1 MRTKTRAELEKL
13 TKQSK
18 FEERRAPLRES
29 IKRKAVV
36 VEEIRSLLKQYRT
49 MAVLSV
55 ESAPT
60 KESRKVYNKLRS
72 LGCVV
77 KLYKNSLVL
86 RALKEINAKNLD
98 SLAKHLTGPNVY
110 LFTNLNPFEL
120 ARIIEESVE
129 YRYAKPGDTV
139 VSDVELG
146 PGPTDIKP
154 GPSMSLFGKLKIP
167 IQVREGQI
175 WIAKD
180 VKVLKAGDTVSA
192 ELASLL
198 RKLGVAVIPV
208 KARLK
213 AIYEGGLVYTPDTT
227 KIDYESIRKSFIE
240 AVSYSKV
247 LAVELALP
255 LPEVVPELLV
265 RAFRASVEVAF
276 RAGYLT
282 ADTAPVVISR
292 AVGVALALASA
303 LAGRVDLG
311 LGIATA
317 TPTTPSVG
325 EERVSE
331 KRESEE
337 KDREEREEVS
347 EEEIAEGIS
356 ALFG

>member
-1 MRTKTRAELEKL
+1 MRAKTRAELEKL
-13 TKQSK
+13 TKQSR

-29 IKRKAVV
+29 VKRKAVV
-36 VEEIRSLLKQYRT
+36 VEEIKSLLKQYRT
-49 MAVLSV
+49 MAIVSV
-55 ESAPT
+55 EGIPT
-60 KESRKVYNKLRS
+60 KESRRVYDKLHS

-86 RALKEINAKNLD
+86 RALREVDAENLD
-98 SLAKHLTGPNVY
+98 SLAKYLTGPNVY

-120 ARIIEESVE
+120 AKVIEESVE

-139 VSDVELG
+139 AFDVELG

-198 RKLGVAVIPV
+198 KKLGVAVIPV

-213 AIYEGGLVYTPDTT
+213 AVYEGGLVYTPEVL

-240 AVSYSKV
+240 AMSYSKV

-255 LPEVVPELLV
+255 LPEVVPELLI
-265 RAFRASVEVAF
+265 RAFRVSVEVAL

-282 ADTAPVVISR
+282 ADTAPAVISR

-303 LAGRVDLG
+303 LAGKVDLG
-311 LGIATA
+311 LGIAVA
-317 TPTTPSVG
+317 TPATLSVS
-325 EERVSE
+325 EERVS
-331 KRESEE
+331 K
-337 KDREEREEVS
+337 KQEREEEGKEKEEVT

>member
-1 MRTKTRAELEKL
+1 MRAKTRAELEKL

-18 FEERRAPLRES
+18 FEKRGASLRES
-29 IKRKAVV
+29 VKRKAVV
-36 VEEIRSLLKQYRT
+36 VEEIKSLLKQYRT
-49 MAVLSV
+49 MAIVSV
-55 ESAPT
+55 DGIPT
-60 KESRKVYNKLRS
+60 KESRRVYDKLHS

-86 RALKEINAKNLD
+86 RALREVDAENLG
-98 SLAKHLTGPNVY
+98 SLAKYLTGPNVY

-120 ARIIEESVE
+120 AKVIEESVE

-139 VSDVELG
+139 AFDVELG

-198 RKLGVAVIPV
+198 RKLGVTVIPV
-208 KARLK
+208 KAKLK
-213 AIYEGGLVYTPDTT
+213 AVYEGGLVYTPEVL

-247 LAVELALP
+247 LVVELALP

-265 RAFRASVEVAF
+265 RAFRASVEVAL

-282 ADTAPVVISR
+282 ADTAPAVISR

-303 LAGRVDLG
+303 LAGKVDLG
-311 LGIATA
+311 LGIAVA
-317 TPTTPSVG
+317 TPATPSVS
-325 EERVSE
+325 EERVS
-331 KRESEE
+331 K
-337 KDREEREEVS
+337 KQEREEGGKEKEEVT

-356 ALFG
+356 SLFG